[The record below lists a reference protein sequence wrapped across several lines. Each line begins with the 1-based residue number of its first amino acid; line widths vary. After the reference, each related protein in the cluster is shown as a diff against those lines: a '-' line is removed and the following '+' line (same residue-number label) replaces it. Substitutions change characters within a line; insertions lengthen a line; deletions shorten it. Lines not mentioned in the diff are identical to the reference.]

1 MQKLTVASILKQFA
15 FYGFVESPL
24 SICEIDRAI
33 AVGLDSE
40 DIYMLG
46 CDCAAGFRFNEVF
59 DLYESA

>member
-1 MQKLTVASILKQFA
+1 MEKPTVASALSQFA

-24 SICEIDRAI
+24 STCEIERAI
-33 AVGLDSE
+33 AAGLNSE